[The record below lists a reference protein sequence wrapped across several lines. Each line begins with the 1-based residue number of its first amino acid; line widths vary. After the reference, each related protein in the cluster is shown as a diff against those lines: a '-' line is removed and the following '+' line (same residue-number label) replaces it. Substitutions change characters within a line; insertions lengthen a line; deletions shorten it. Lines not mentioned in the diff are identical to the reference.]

1 LVYNNPDGYFT
12 LQPADENAKLQP
24 GSNVEI
30 LLAGP
35 MGNHSG
41 KIISGD

>member
-1 LVYNNPDGYFT
+1 LADLVET
-12 LQPADENAKLQP
+12 EAQP

-41 KIISGD
+41 KIINGD